1 MPRSFAQR
9 IRAFGWF
16 LIAAIYSAF
25 AMVVSQHAARGLAPG
40 DGYELVNRS
49 IVLFLLLLGYASM
62 GMVGQRQSAPLRAMG
77 FAFRPGWLGEI
88 SLGAAIGW
96 GGIVACVLPI
106 AVFGEMALKVNTTPH
121 HLFLFGLDLS
131 VLAVAALGEEVAFRG
146 YPFQRLIE
154 AMGPVFAT
162 LFISLL
168 FMVAH
173 LQNPDSSHAS
183 LFTTL
188 LAGWLLALAYL
199 RTRALWVCWGFHFAW
214 NASMG
219 LLFGLPVS
227 GLTIF
232 SPVVS
237 TYTRGPIWLTGG
249 GYGPEGGAVAIVV
262 LLLLLIVLI
271 RSTRDLKHQYALP
284 EIIPGGLAVDIDSLS
299 RHQHELGMGPD
310 APAATPAGQQLVQIL
325 TPVPPLPLPPRAP
338 LEVPI
343 EEGPEAS

>member
-1 MPRSFAQR
+1 MPRSFAER
-9 IRAFGWF
+9 VRAFGWF
-16 LIAAIYSAF
+16 LIAAIYF
-25 AMVVSQHAARGLAPG
+25 LLAMVISQHAARGLVSG
-40 DGYELVNRS
+40 DGYELANRS
-49 IVLFLLLLGYASM
+49 IMLFLLLLGYAAM
-62 GMVGQRQSAPLRAMG
+62 GMVGQRQRAPLRSMG
-77 FAFRPGWLGEI
+77 FAFRPGWPGEI
-88 SLGAAIGW
+88 ALGAAIGW

-106 AVFGEMALKVNTTPH
+106 AVFGEMALKVNTSPH
-121 HLFLFGLDLS
+121 HLFLFGLDLA
-131 VLAVAALGEEVAFRG
+131 VLAIAALAEEVAFRG

-162 LFISLL
+162 LFLSLL

-183 LFTTL
+183 LFTTV
-188 LAGWLLALAYL
+188 LASWLLAVAYL
-199 RTRALWVCWGFHFAW
+199 RTRALWVCWGLHFAW

-237 TYTRGPIWLTGG
+237 TYTRGPVWLTGG

-262 LLLLLIVLI
+262 LFALMIVLT

-284 EIIPGGLAVDIDSLS
+284 EIIPGGLAVDIDSIA
-299 RHQHELGMGPD
+299 RRQHERGMGPNPPA
-310 APAATPAGQQLVQIL
+310 APAGRQLVQIL
-325 TPVPPLPLPPRAP
+325 TPAAAVPRPSI
-338 LEVPI
+338 ETPI